1 MDKNIDFFNIK
12 YKSVSPRQGKILIAE
27 PRLADDYFNRAV
39 IILTEHNENETIGFV
54 LNNMVSVQLNEII
67 PDFPQFK
74 ATVSIGGPVAP
85 NSIHFIHTLGNIIP
99 ETKCIGNNLYWGGD
113 FDIVTHLISQGKI
126 NPQQIRFFLGYSGW
140 GENQLV
146 NEIKENSW
154 VVSELDVVQIMAG
167 KENLWSR
174 AVQQMGPR
182 FKPWTIYPAS
192 PLLN

>member
-12 YKSVSPRQGKILIAE
+12 YKSVSPSQGKVLIAE

-39 IILTEHNENETIGFV
+39 IILTKHNENETIGFV

-67 PDFPQFK
+67 PNFPQLK
-74 ATVSIGGPVAP
+74 AIVSIGGPVAP

-113 FDIVTHLISQGKI
+113 FDIVTNLISQGKI

-140 GENQLV
+140 GKNQLV

>member
-12 YKSVSPRQGKILIAE
+12 YKSVSPSQGKVLIAE

-39 IILTEHNENETIGFV
+39 IILTKHNENETIGFV
-54 LNNMVSVQLNEII
+54 LNNIVSVQLNEII
-67 PDFPQFK
+67 PNFPQLK
-74 ATVSIGGPVAP
+74 AIVSIGGPVAP

-113 FDIVTHLISQGKI
+113 FDIVTNLISQGKI

-140 GENQLV
+140 GKNQLV

>member
-54 LNNMVSVQLNEII
+54 LNNIVSVQLNEII
-67 PDFPQFK
+67 PNFPQLK
-74 ATVSIGGPVAP
+74 AIVSIGGPVAP

-113 FDIVTHLISQGKI
+113 FDIVTNLISQGKI

-140 GENQLV
+140 GKNQLV

-182 FKPWTIYPAS
+182 FKPWTIYPVS